1 MIISLP
7 NNESATLRSYKEL
20 SERQARRIRAA
31 LRSALE
37 EAGNLA
43 AHGFDENDPS
53 TWGVL
58 KDFQGEEGTAIEHY
72 QDRCIVEMVKSWTL
86 GELPTI
92 ETAGDLPSETYAL
105 LAEAAVAQTRD
116 DTDWSADGAADP
128 KVAIEESN
136 DSEPIS
142 LIEDSNRLTPRP

>member
-31 LRSALE
+31 LRGALE
-37 EAGNLA
+37 QAGNLTA
-43 AHGFDENDPS
+43 KGFDENDPS

-58 KDFQGEEGTAIEHY
+58 KEIEGDEGTAIEYY

-116 DTDWSADGAADP
+116 DTDWSADGATDP
-128 KVAIEESN
+128 KVGTEESSG
-136 DSEPIS
+136 SEPTS